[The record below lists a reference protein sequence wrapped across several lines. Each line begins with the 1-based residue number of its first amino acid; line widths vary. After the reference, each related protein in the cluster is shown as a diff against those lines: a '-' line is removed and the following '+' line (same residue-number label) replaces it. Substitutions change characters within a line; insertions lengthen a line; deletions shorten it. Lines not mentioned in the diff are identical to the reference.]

1 MNPLYL
7 KLSYVR
13 DLLTGLLNNLPWDW
27 YMLMITEILATSEMR
42 TIATVEMK
50 GIVCTKTLRAEI

>member
-1 MNPLYL
+1 M
-7 KLSYVR
+7 
-13 DLLTGLLNNLPWDW
+13 GLLNNLPWDW
-27 YMLMITEILATSEMR
+27 YMLMITQILATSEMC